1 MNRIKFKRYE
11 VFVTY
16 GVPWFCVMETGT
28 RLIRRSISASRWKF
42 TRLPT
47 VSRSW
52 EISRC
57 IPNWLFETNSSKISF
72 YFLICP
78 RIIIHRFVFPYFSL
92 LDLLIFGLL
101 YIFMIYRI
109 LPTILDFKYIFW
121 KQLLD
126 WKRNF
131 LYTFLPGQ
139 LSLIIPEKHFNIQR
153 NFSITRCKSDFLRP
167 SITANI

>member
-1 MNRIKFKRYE
+1 MILCDGNGHEINTTINLCLALKVYSFTNCFSIMRNIPLYPKLTVRNQFIENIFLFSNLSANNYSS
-11 VFVTY
+11 
-16 GVPWFCVMETGT
+16 
-28 RLIRRSISASRWKF
+28 IR
-42 TRLPT
+42 
-47 VSRSW
+47 VS
-52 EISRC
+52 
-57 IPNWLFETNSSKISF
+57 LF
-72 YFLICP
+72 
-78 RIIIHRFVFPYFSL
+78 FSM
-92 LDLLIFGLL
+92 DLLIFGLL

>member
-1 MNRIKFKRYE
+1 MILCDGNGHEINTTINLCLALKVYSFTNCFSIMRNIPLYPKLTVRNQFIENIFLFSNLSANNYSS
-11 VFVTY
+11 
-16 GVPWFCVMETGT
+16 
-28 RLIRRSISASRWKF
+28 IRVSLFFSIGFIDIWSA
-42 TRLPT
+42 
-47 VSRSW
+47 
-52 EISRC
+52 
-57 IPNWLFETNSSKISF
+57 
-72 YFLICP
+72 
-78 RIIIHRFVFPYFSL
+78 
-92 LDLLIFGLL
+92 L
-101 YIFMIYRI
+101 YLYDNI